1 MPTTPV
7 GTAGGDAEPFA
18 VVSDEP
24 SGLDV
29 FAALHDDDAAA
40 EDDAMARLQRD
51 YEQLHGGRA
60 SAAGGSDGGDG
71 DGGDVDG
78 DAPKKKRR
86 RWPWI
91 VFSIL
96 VVLLILAGIGGVFLL
111 QAMQVR
117 DDLTQ
122 AKGKISQVVP
132 LVKAGDTAGVKQTA
146 SDVLKLTSQADD
158 IVSNPL
164 WQFAAGVPFVGQN
177 VAAVSETTKATHVLV
192 RDAMPVALDLLA
204 TIDVK
209 NLKVEGGGINLQPFR
224 DIQPKLPQIK
234 AAFDEAKT
242 HVDKIDRKA
251 ILPFVD
257 QNIGQLV
264 DIVDKATPA
273 IETVEKYLPDI
284 LAVMGDGGE
293 RTYALLFQNNAE
305 SRATGGN
312 PGAGAILTV
321 KDGHIAM
328 REDRDVLRYYL
339 AGRITGAKAI
349 EPAETR
355 GLFESDTA
363 KHSQNFTRMPNF
375 PDTARMFDDVWTD
388 VSGNRLDGVISLDPV
403 VLSHMLK
410 VAGPMQIPGEKQQIT
425 ADNAVQLLLFDTYQR
440 FGADGAASDA
450 YFAKVSAAVF
460 KHIMGGNW
468 DPMNMFEQLQL
479 SAKEQRINLWFA
491 KDSEQ
496 AMASDLGLDGTVAA
510 TNEKTTQLGIYINDA
525 SYSKLEYFLSTSM
538 AVTCSAEKRT
548 VTTSITLK
556 SSVPSTQLN
565 GWTLN
570 WRHAKLGIDRR
581 TMAFDVI
588 SMALPGGQL
597 VATDPGNGDKKGWDR
612 DGAING
618 RQAKSLFI
626 EVKKGETRT
635 VSFTSTVP
643 DDAKQPLSVRYS
655 PTVTDTPVTIDASCT
670 GMFPVAK

>member
-1 MPTTPV
+1 V
-7 GTAGGDAEPFA
+7 N
-18 VVSDEP
+18 VSGSGSGPHVAAQDET
-24 SGLDV
+24 SDLDV
-29 FAALHDDDAAA
+29 FAPLQGDDGAS

-51 YEQLHGGRA
+51 YEHLHADRA
-60 SAAGGSDGGDG
+60 AASGGSAGDDGE
-71 DGGDVDG
+71 GGDVGG
-78 DAPKKKRR
+78 DAPKRKRR

-96 VVLLILAGIGGVFLL
+96 IVLLVLGGIGGVFLL

-132 LVKAGDTAGVKQTA
+132 LVKAGDTEAVKRTA
-146 SDVLKLTSQADD
+146 SDVLRLTSEADG

-177 VAAVSETTKATHVLV
+177 VTAVSETTKATHVLV
-192 RDAMPVALDLLA
+192 RDAMPVALDLLG
-204 TIDVK
+204 TLDVK

-224 DIQPKLPQIK
+224 DLQPKLPQIK

-242 HVDKIDRKA
+242 HVDRIDRKA

-257 QNIGQLV
+257 KNIGQLV
-264 DIVDKATPA
+264 DIVDQATPA
-273 IETVEKYLPDI
+273 VETIEKYLPDI
-284 LAVMGDGGE
+284 LAVLGDGGE

-312 PGAGAILTV
+312 PGAGAIMTV
-321 KDGHIAM
+321 SDGRITM
-328 REDRDVLRYYL
+328 REDRDVLRYFI
-339 AGRITGAKAI
+339 AGRTNAHQQKI
-349 EPAETR
+349 EPAETSQ
-355 GLFESDTA
+355 LFESDTA
-363 KHSQNFTRMPNF
+363 KYSQNYTRLPNF
-375 PDTARMFDDVWTD
+375 PDTAKMFNGLWADSTD
-388 VSGNRLDGVISLDPV
+388 GHLDGVISLDPV

-410 VAGPMQIPGEKQQIT
+410 VAGPMQVPGEKQQIT
-425 ADNAVQLLLFDTYQR
+425 ADNAVKLLLFDTYQR

-460 KHIMGGNW
+460 KHIMGGGW
-468 DPMNMFEQLQL
+468 DPMQMFEQLRL

-491 KDSEQ
+491 KESEQ
-496 AMASDLGLDGTVAA
+496 AMAADLGLDGTVAA
-510 TNEKTTQLGIYINDA
+510 SNDKTTQLGVYINDA

-556 SSVPSTQLN
+556 SSVPETQLN
-565 GWTLN
+565 GWTLT
-570 WRHAKLGIDRR
+570 WRHAKLGIHRR
-581 TMAFDVI
+581 TMAFDVT

-597 VATDPGNGDKKGWDR
+597 VATDPGKGDKQGWDR
-612 DGAING
+612 DGVVNG
-618 RQAKSLFI
+618 RQAKSLFV
-626 EVKKGETRT
+626 ELKKGESRT

-655 PTVTDTPVTIDASCT
+655 PTVTETPVTIDASCT
-670 GMFPVAK
+670 AMFPAAE

>member
-1 MPTTPV
+1 
-7 GTAGGDAEPFA
+7 
-18 VVSDEP
+18 
-24 SGLDV
+24 
-29 FAALHDDDAAA
+29 
-40 EDDAMARLQRD
+40 
-51 YEQLHGGRA
+51 
-60 SAAGGSDGGDG
+60 
-71 DGGDVDG
+71 
-78 DAPKKKRR
+78 
-86 RWPWI
+86 
-91 VFSIL
+91 
-96 VVLLILAGIGGVFLL
+96 
-111 QAMQVR
+111 
-117 DDLTQ
+117 
-122 AKGKISQVVP
+122 
-132 LVKAGDTAGVKQTA
+132 
-146 SDVLKLTSQADD
+146 
-158 IVSNPL
+158 
-164 WQFAAGVPFVGQN
+164 
-177 VAAVSETTKATHVLV
+177 
-192 RDAMPVALDLLA
+192 
-204 TIDVK
+204 
-209 NLKVEGGGINLQPFR
+209 
-224 DIQPKLPQIK
+224 
-234 AAFDEAKT
+234 
-242 HVDKIDRKA
+242 
-251 ILPFVD
+251 
-257 QNIGQLV
+257 
-264 DIVDKATPA
+264 
-273 IETVEKYLPDI
+273 
-284 LAVMGDGGE
+284 
-293 RTYALLFQNNAE
+293 
-305 SRATGGN
+305 
-312 PGAGAILTV
+312 
-321 KDGHIAM
+321 
-328 REDRDVLRYYL
+328 
-339 AGRITGAKAI
+339 
-349 EPAETR
+349 
-355 GLFESDTA
+355 
-363 KHSQNFTRMPNF
+363 
-375 PDTARMFDDVWTD
+375 
-388 VSGNRLDGVISLDPV
+388 
-403 VLSHMLK
+403 MLK

-460 KHIMGGNW
+460 KHIMGGGW

-496 AMASDLGLDGTVAA
+496 AMATDLGLDGTVAA
-510 TNEKTTQLGIYINDA
+510 TNDKTTQLGIYINDA

-670 GMFPVAK
+670 GMFPAAK